1 MIVLFL
7 TLHVGAFVE
16 YHATTYLFSSKGSVI
31 SNLIIEKV
39 VKVFPNST
47 FAYNLTV
54 VFLNY
59 SEISPT
65 SYVLDN
71 LSCPSSFFFINHPG
85 DKVIPR
91 SIVLTLVN
99 YTNGTYVYEGSQNV
113 QDVTLKYFYFVNS
126 TGVPSKIEIFQYSV
140 TGELVSKTVYKLI
153 SSNLINPNATLY
165 IPGNLT
171 QAKAI
176 KIVFEGLNYYF
187 GGYVVLFNLIAIPT
201 IIFIKRKFFR

>member
-1 MIVLFL
+1 
-7 TLHVGAFVE
+7 LHIGAFVE
-16 YHATTYLFSSKGSVI
+16 YQATTYFNSPGSNFI

-59 SEISPT
+59 SEISP
-65 SYVLDN
+65 SSVLDN
-71 LSCPSSFFFINHPG
+71 LSCPSTFYFINHPG
-85 DKVIPR
+85 DKMIPR
-91 SIVLTLVN
+91 SIGLTLVN
-99 YTNGTYVYEGSQNV
+99 YTNGTYVYEGTQNV
-113 QDVTLKYFYFVNS
+113 QGVTLKYFYFVNS

-165 IPGNLT
+165 IPDNLT
-171 QAKAI
+171 QAKTI
-176 KIVFEGLNYYF
+176 KIVIEGPDYYF
-187 GGYVVLFNLIAIPT
+187 GEYVVLFNLIAIPT
-201 IIFIKRKFFR
+201 IILLKRKIFR